1 MTRITGN
8 SLIAT
13 PCCRSIYS
21 TPKYGSVN
29 FSASAYWT
37 DGYKEG
43 ALMPSGGG
51 LRKCKCGEFY
61 LLADAIAMGLAAD
74 SDTPP
79 AQFILAA
86 DLPDAAQSR
95 SKSIELAARR
105 EYWRYLNHDY
115 RDLYRAHRE
124 EEDKASQA
132 MWESEWHIANP
143 DARSWSRKLIDRIS
157 FIKPAAPPQMPNK
170 PFSVPLYQPTQLQ
183 RENMVRLLD
192 LLLEGG
198 NQKFDADPL
207 ELAELYRQLDQS
219 NEVMNVL
226 QAYTEEGA
234 TYKAIG
240 QMLDAGFTAPVRYR
254 V

>member
-1 MTRITGN
+1 
-8 SLIAT
+8 
-13 PCCRSIYS
+13 
-21 TPKYGSVN
+21 
-29 FSASAYWT
+29 
-37 DGYKEG
+37 
-43 ALMPSGGG
+43 MPSGGG

-61 LLADAIAMGLAAD
+61 LLADAIALGLAAD

-86 DLPDAAQSR
+86 DLADATQSR

-124 EEDKASQA
+124 EEFKVSQA
-132 MWESEWHIANP
+132 QWVAEWHAANP
-143 DARSWSRKLIDRIS
+143 DTRSIWRKLFHRIS
-157 FIKPAAPPQMPNK
+157 FTKPAAPPQMPNK
-170 PFSVPLYQPTQLQ
+170 PFSAPRYQPTQLQ
-183 RENMVRLLD
+183 RENMNRLVD

-207 ELAELYRQLDQS
+207 ELAELYRQLDQP
-219 NEVMNVL
+219 NEAMNVL
-226 QAYTEEGA
+226 LACTEEGA
-234 TYKAIG
+234 TLIVER
-240 QMLDAGFTAPVRYR
+240 QMLEAGINAPVRYR